1 MICGPKAKLP
11 GKIGSMSEN
20 LKMIISPTFLIFGS
34 SGSIGSECVTTLQ
47 NTGRVLRGSRD
58 ISELKNQLNDI
69 HEIDSVVWAQGLNLS
84 DSVENFQLQNYE
96 NVIDANV
103 TFILNSLRVL
113 VEGNKL
119 KHGSQLVIVSSV
131 WGQISR
137 PNKLT
142 YGISKAAI
150 GGLVR
155 SLAADLGPLG
165 IQINAVAPGPIDTPM
180 TRKNLNARDL
190 DRVISETPLKRL
202 VSISEVTSL
211 ICKFANGNFK
221 GVTGQ
226 EIVIDGGW
234 SVSKLV

>member
-1 MICGPKAKLP
+1 MKCGPKVELH
-11 GKIGSMSEN
+11 GKTGSFSEN
-20 LKMIISPTFLIFGS
+20 PYMNSSPTFLIFGS
-34 SGSIGSECVTTLQ
+34 SGSIGSECVSTLQ
-47 NTGRVLRGSRD
+47 KIGRVLPGSRD
-58 ISELKNQLNDI
+58 ISELKNHLSEIQ
-69 HEIDSVVWAQGLNLS
+69 EIDSVVWAQGLNLS
-84 DSVENFQLQNYE
+84 DSIENFQPQDYE

-103 TFILNSLRVL
+103 TFVLNSLRVL

-119 KHGSQLVIVSSV
+119 KHGSQLVIVSSI

-155 SLAADLGPLG
+155 SLAADLGPQG
-165 IQINAVAPGPIDTPM
+165 IQVNAVAPGPIDTPM
-180 TRKNLNARDL
+180 TRRNLNAAEL

-202 VSISEVTSL
+202 MSLSEVTSL
-211 ICKFANGNFK
+211 ICRFANGNFK

>member
-1 MICGPKAKLP
+1 MKCGPKVELH
-11 GKIGSMSEN
+11 GKTGSCSEN
-20 LKMIISPTFLIFGS
+20 LHMISSPTFLIFGS
-34 SGSIGSECVTTLQ
+34 SGSIGSECATTLQ
-47 NTGRVLRGSRD
+47 KIGRVLPGGRD
-58 ISELKNQLNDI
+58 ISELKNQLSDI
-69 HEIDSVVWAQGLNLS
+69 QEIDSVVWAQGLNLT
-84 DSVENFQLQNYE
+84 DSVENFQSQDYE
-96 NVIDANV
+96 KVIDANV

-119 KHGSQLVIVSSV
+119 KHGSQLVIVSSI

-155 SLAADLGPLG
+155 SLAADLGPQG
-165 IQINAVAPGPIDTPM
+165 IHVNAVAPGPIDTPM
-180 TRKNLNARDL
+180 TRRNLNEAEL
-190 DRVISETPLKRL
+190 NRVISETPLKRL
-202 VSISEVTSL
+202 VSLNEVTSL
-211 ICKFANGNFK
+211 ICRFASGNFK

>member
-1 MICGPKAKLP
+1 MKCGPKAMLP
-11 GKIGSMSEN
+11 GKIGNLSGKLRIMS
-20 LKMIISPTFLIFGS
+20 SPTFLIFGS
-34 SGSIGSECVTTLQ
+34 SGSIGSECVTILQ
-47 NTGRVLRGSRD
+47 KTGKVLSGSRD
-58 ISELKNQLNDI
+58 ISELKNQLNEI
-69 HEIDSVVWAQGLNLS
+69 QEIDSVVWAQGLNLS

-103 TFILNSLRVL
+103 TFILNSLGVL

-119 KHGSQLVIVSSV
+119 KNGSQLVIVSSI

-165 IQINAVAPGPIDTPM
+165 IYINAVAPGPIDTPM

-211 ICKFANGNFK
+211 ICRFANGNFK